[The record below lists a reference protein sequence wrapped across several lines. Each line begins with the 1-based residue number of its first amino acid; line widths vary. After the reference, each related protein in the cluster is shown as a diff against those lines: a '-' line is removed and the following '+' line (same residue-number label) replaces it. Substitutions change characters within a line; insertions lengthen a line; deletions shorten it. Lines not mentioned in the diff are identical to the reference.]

1 MAFQVFPV
9 EVHLPDKSTV
19 TKWLEE
25 AKNGNPDAAE
35 QLWNVVYQEVR
46 QMAAGKLSKERQTAN
61 LQATMLVSETYM
73 KMWPKDKEPPNFED
87 RKHFFGSIA
96 RVMEHYLIDYAR
108 TRGRL
113 KRGGDR
119 KRVSLTIAEGELTIL
134 DTVDGGSLEELL
146 NALKTLE
153 NVMPRAAEVVRLRYI
168 SGHTIKQTAIA
179 LDISDRTVV
188 DDWEYARAYLRREMS
203 KENQ

>member
-1 MAFQVFPV
+1 M
-9 EVHLPDKSTV
+9 PDKSTV

-25 AKNGNPDAAE
+25 AKNGNPDAAQ

-61 LQATMLVSETYM
+61 LQATMLVSETYL

-87 RKHFFGSIA
+87 RSHLFGSIA

-108 TRGRL
+108 SRGRL

-119 KRVSLTIAEGELTIL
+119 KRISLTIAEGELKNIE
-134 DTVDGGSLEELL
+134 TVDGDSLEELL
-146 NALKTLE
+146 KALKALE

-179 LDISDRTVV
+179 LGISDRTVV
-188 DDWEYARAYLRREMS
+188 DDWEYARAYLRKEMS
-203 KENQ
+203 KVNQ